1 MDLEHFL
8 SHVKQGLPL
17 EKASEVYRYME
28 QLSAE
33 AMRRPGKVH

>member
-8 SHVKQGLPL
+8 SYVNQGLPL
-17 EKASEVYRYME
+17 EKGSEVYRYME